1 MSARFNIKAAD
12 QEAVV
17 RLERALGLPRFVA
30 ATLVARGI
38 VDDAAARRFLSPSLD
53 RDWLDPYVIPG
64 LSEVADALEAAVKR
78 GDHILVFGDFDL
90 DGISATTVLTRG
102 LRALG
107 ATATPFI
114 PLRFEEGYALSEAAF
129 VRACTLGPDFIVTVD
144 CGISCKHEAAAIVEA
159 GLGLA
164 ITDHHEPADLVPEGV
179 PVADP
184 KCDPA
189 CESAILAGVGV
200 ALKLVQV
207 LGGRLGKPH
216 LWRDYTDFATLGTVA
231 DLMPMRGENRA
242 LVSDGIARM
251 NAAPRP
257 CIAAL
262 LATSGAADKP
272 VSATNL
278 SFSIIPRLNAAGRM
292 GDAQL
297 ALDLL
302 MTDDLAEA
310 QRLASQLEA
319 VNDQRRAIEA
329 ELSEI
334 AKAQAA
340 EIYHGQRALVVAGEG
355 WHEGVKG
362 IVASRLVNT
371 YGVPSLLF
379 TIDGDE
385 ARGSGRSVGQVNL
398 FKAVESASDLL
409 TRFGGHGAAV
419 GVTLPAENLPK
430 FERRLAAFLD
440 DLPEGAF
447 HPLVNIDACVGLD
460 ELTLDSVAQLDRLAP
475 FGQEHPVP
483 VYLARDVTLANCRAV
498 GAEKNHFSCA
508 LSDGRSTVSGIMFH
522 CSDIEALMS
531 TDSVVNAAFE
541 VQIDEWRGRRSVK
554 AMLQSLAPA
563 RTCGALEACL
573 NPENLTFVADLYATS
588 DAELVADAPHRPED
602 VEAYEA
608 ARAANRAEWERR
620 AAADPEALEREVVR
634 AIIGDRPLH
643 DAQQEV
649 LDHLRAG
656 RSVLG
661 IMATGRGKSLT
672 FQVHAAV
679 RALARHE
686 ASLFVY
692 PLRAL
697 IADQA
702 FHLREAL
709 DRFGIG
715 VVVLTGESTPEERR
729 QGFAGLSDGTFDIA
743 LTTPEFLAWHAEEF
757 AATGRVRFVVV
768 DEAHHVGL
776 ARAGQREAYAAIGS
790 AIAKLSAP
798 SGSSVSTAA
807 STAAPDGGLTIPEA
821 FSQTQ
826 GEGPGAPA
834 APKAP
839 LRAHGDGAPSPRASA
854 SLTVL
859 ALTATAGD
867 DVAAAIKRELPVD
880 AFVCDPASR
889 PNLEVDDRRNLKNR
903 DDYLANLVA
912 SGEKAV
918 IYVNSREQSVA
929 VARTLRKRVPQMAP
943 LIGFY
948 NAGLSRSERKRVE
961 ELFRT
966 DALKVLVATSAFGE
980 GVDIPNIRHVVLY
993 HLPFNEIDFNQMS
1006 GRAGRDGKPAGIHL
1020 LFGRADAGIN
1030 ERILRDMTPDH
1041 DCLAQVY
1048 RTLRTLQRQSAEPF
1062 FTLGDAELAAA
1073 ASTDAFPVSPASAA
1087 CGVAVFR
1094 ELGLIE
1100 THTAYGADGVARSIH
1115 VREAQSKVELADSVR
1130 YREGLGER
1138 EIFHAFRDWAMKSDS
1153 ATLGTRVSRPILPA
1167 DAR

>member
-1 MSARFNIKAAD
+1 MSAQFKIKAAD
-12 QEAVV
+12 PASVV
-17 RLERALGLPRFVA
+17 RLERELGLPRFIA

-38 VDDAAARRFLSPSLD
+38 DNPAAVHRFLAPSLE
-53 RDWLDPYVIPG
+53 RDWLDPYIIPG
-64 LSEVADALEAAVKR
+64 LSDVADALEAAVKR

-107 ATATPFI
+107 AQATPFI
-114 PLRFEEGYALSEAAF
+114 PLRFEEGYALSQAAIT
-129 VRACTLGPDFIVTVD
+129 RACSFGPDFIVTVD
-144 CGISCKHEAAAIVEA
+144 CGIACKAEAAAVVEA

-164 ITDHHEPADLVPEGV
+164 ITDHHEPVDLVPEGV

-184 KCDPA
+184 KCDANCP
-189 CESAILAGVGV
+189 SSILAGVGV

-207 LGGRLGKPH
+207 LGGRLGQPH
-216 LWRDYTDFATLGTVA
+216 LWRDFTDFATLGTVA
-231 DLMPMRGENRA
+231 DLMPMRDENRA

-278 SFSIIPRLNAAGRM
+278 SFSVIPRLNAAGRM

-302 MTDDLAEA
+302 MTDDFEEA
-310 QRLASQLEA
+310 NRLATKLES

-340 EIYHGQRALVVAGEG
+340 EIYHGQRALVVSGES

-385 ARGSGRSVGQVNL
+385 ARGSGRSVGQVSL
-398 FKAVESASDLL
+398 FSAVESASDLL
-409 TRFGGHGAAV
+409 TRFGGHDAAV
-419 GVTLPAENLPK
+419 GVTLPADKLPE
-430 FERRLAAFLD
+430 FERRLCAYMDA
-440 DLPEGAF
+440 LPEGAF
-447 HPLVNIDACVGLD
+447 HPLVEIDSCVSLD
-460 ELTLDSVAQLDRLAP
+460 ELTLDNVAQLDKLAP

-483 VYLARDVTLANCRAV
+483 VYLARDVMLANCRAV
-498 GAEKNHFSCA
+498 GAEKNHFSCS
-508 LSDGRSTVSGIMFH
+508 LSDGRATVSGIMFH
-522 CSDIEALMS
+522 CSDIESLMR

-541 VQIDEWRGRRSVK
+541 VQIDEWRGRKSVK

-573 NPENLTFVADLYATS
+573 NPENLSFVADLYATS
-588 DAELVADAPHRPED
+588 DAELCANAPHRPED

-608 ARAANRAEWERR
+608 ARAANRACWERK
-620 AAADPEALEREVVR
+620 AAEDPAALEQAVVR
-634 AIIGDRPLH
+634 AIIGDKPLH
-643 DAQQEV
+643 DAQREI
-649 LDHLRAG
+649 LAHLRAG
-656 RSVLG
+656 RSTLG

-672 FQVHAAV
+672 FQVHAAT
-679 RALARHE
+679 RALANHE

-709 DRFGIG
+709 DAFGIG
-715 VVVLTGESTPEERR
+715 VITLTGESTPDERR
-729 QGFAGLSDGTFDIA
+729 QGFAGLADGTYDIV
-743 LTTPEFLAWHAEEF
+743 LTTPEFLAWHADEF
-757 AATGRVRFVVV
+757 AAAGRVRFVVV
-768 DEAHHVGL
+768 DEAHHIGL
-776 ARAGQREAYAAIGS
+776 AKAGQRVAYATIGA
-790 AIAKLSAP
+790 AIAKLA
-798 SGSSVSTAA
+798 
-807 STAAPDGGLTIPEA
+807 
-821 FSQTQ
+821 
-826 GEGPGAPA
+826 GPGGEAPA
-834 APKAP
+834 
-839 LRAHGDGAPSPRASA
+839 
-854 SLTVL
+854 VL
-859 ALTATAGD
+859 ALTATAD
-867 DVAAAIKRELPVD
+867 DEVAAAIKRELPVD
-880 AFVCDPASR
+880 ACVYDPASR
-889 PNLEVDDRRNLKNR
+889 PNLEVDDQRNLKNR
-903 DDYLANLVA
+903 DDYLANLIA
-912 SGEKAV
+912 SGGKTV

-929 VARTLRKRVPQMAP
+929 VARALRKRVPQLAP

-948 NAGLSRSERKRVE
+948 NAGLARAERKRIE

-966 DALKVLVATSAFGE
+966 DALSVLVATSAFGE

-993 HLPFNEIDFNQMS
+993 HLPFNEIEFNQMS

-1020 LFGRADAGIN
+1020 LFNRGDCSLN

-1048 RTLRTLQRQSAEPF
+1048 RRLRSLQREMGECF
-1062 FTLGDAELAAA
+1062 FTMGNADLAAA
-1073 ASTDAFPVSPASAA
+1073 ASTDAFPISPASAA

-1100 THTAYGADGVARSIH
+1100 THTVRCRRHGALHPRGGDAGQGGVDGQR
-1115 VREAQSKVELADSVR
+1115 
-1130 YREGLGER
+1130 
-1138 EIFHAFRDWAMKSDS
+1138 
-1153 ATLGTRVSRPILPA
+1153 TLP
-1167 DAR
+1167 

>member
-1 MSARFNIKAAD
+1 MSAQFNIKAAD
-12 QEAVV
+12 PASVV
-17 RLERALGLPRFVA
+17 RLERELGLPRFIA

-38 VDDAAARRFLSPSLD
+38 DQPAAVHRFLEPSLE
-53 RDWLDPYVIPG
+53 RDWLDPYIIPG
-64 LSEVADALEAAVKR
+64 LSDVADALEAAIKR

-102 LRALG
+102 LRAFG
-107 ATATPFI
+107 AQATPFI
-114 PLRFEEGYALSEAAF
+114 PLRFDEGYALSEAAIT
-129 VRACTLGPDFIVTVD
+129 RACSYGPDFIVTVD
-144 CGISCKHEAAAIVEA
+144 CGIACKVEAAAVVEA

-164 ITDHHEPADLVPEGV
+164 ITDHHEPVDLVPEGV

-189 CESAILAGVGV
+189 CPSSILAGVGV

-207 LGGRLGKPH
+207 LGGRLGQPH
-216 LWRDYTDFATLGTVA
+216 LWRDFTDFATLGTVA
-231 DLMPMRGENRA
+231 DLMPMRDENRA
-242 LVSDGIARM
+242 LVADGIARM
-251 NAAPRP
+251 NEAPRP

-278 SFSIIPRLNAAGRM
+278 SFSVIPRLNAAGRM

-302 MTDDLAEA
+302 MTDDFEEA
-310 QRLASQLEA
+310 NRLASQLES

-334 AKAQAA
+334 AKAQAV
-340 EIYHGQRALVVAGEG
+340 EVYHGQRALVVSGDG

-379 TIDGDE
+379 TITGDE

-398 FKAVESASDLL
+398 FKAVEAASDLL
-409 TRFGGHGAAV
+409 TRFGGHEAAV
-419 GVTLPAENLPK
+419 GVTLPTANLPE
-430 FERRLAAFLD
+430 FERRLCAYMDA
-440 DLPEGAF
+440 LPEGAF
-447 HPLVNIDACVGLD
+447 HPLVNIDACVSLD
-460 ELTLDSVAQLDRLAP
+460 ELTLDNVAQLDKLAP

-483 VYLARDVTLANCRAV
+483 VYLARDVMLANCRAV
-498 GAEKNHFSCA
+498 GAEKNHFSCT
-508 LSDGRSTVSGIMFH
+508 LSDGRATVSGIMFH
-522 CSDIEALMS
+522 CSDIESLMR

-541 VQIDEWRGRRSVK
+541 VQIDEWRGRKSVK

-573 NPENLTFVADLYATS
+573 NPENLSFFADLYATS
-588 DAELVADAPHRPED
+588 DAELCANAPHRPED

-608 ARAANRAEWERR
+608 ARAANRACWERK
-620 AAADPEALEREVVR
+620 AVDDPEGLERAIVH

-643 DAQQEV
+643 DAQRDI

-661 IMATGRGKSLT
+661 VMATGRGKSLT
-672 FQVHAAV
+672 FQVHAAE
-679 RALARHE
+679 RALAHHE

-709 DRFGIG
+709 DAFGIG
-715 VVVLTGESTPEERR
+715 VITLTGESTPDERR
-729 QGFAGLSDGTFDIA
+729 QGFAGLADGTYDIA
-743 LTTPEFLAWHAEEF
+743 LTTPEFLAWHADEF
-757 AATGRVRFVVV
+757 AGTGRVKFVVV

-776 ARAGQREAYAAIGS
+776 AKAGQRVAYATIGA
-790 AIAKLSAP
+790 AIAKLS
-798 SGSSVSTAA
+798 G
-807 STAAPDGGLTIPEA
+807 PDGG
-821 FSQTQ
+821 
-826 GEGPGAPA
+826 A
-834 APKAP
+834 AP
-839 LRAHGDGAPSPRASA
+839 
-854 SLTVL
+854 TVL
-859 ALTATAGD
+859 ALTATADD
-867 DVAAAIKRELPVD
+867 DVAAAIRRELPVD
-880 AFVCDPASR
+880 ASVFDSSER
-889 PNLEVDDRRNLKNR
+889 SNLEVDDQRNLKNR
-903 DDYLANLVA
+903 DDYLANLIA
-912 SGEKAV
+912 SGDKTV
-918 IYVNSREQSVA
+918 IFVNSREQSIS
-929 VARTLRKRVPQMAP
+929 VARALRKRVPQLAP

-948 NAGLSRSERKRVE
+948 NAGLARAERKRIE

-966 DALKVLVATSAFGE
+966 DALSVLVATSAFGE

-993 HLPFNEIDFNQMS
+993 HLPFNEIEFNQMS
-1006 GRAGRDGKPAGIHL
+1006 GRAGRDGQPAGIHL
-1020 LFGRADAGIN
+1020 LFNRGDCSLN

-1048 RTLRTLQRQSAEPF
+1048 RRLRSLQRDSADEF
-1062 FTLGDAELAAA
+1062 FSTGNADLAAA
-1073 ASTDAFPVSPASAA
+1073 ATTDAFPVSPASAA

-1100 THTAYGADGVARSIH
+1100 THTAFGADGMARSIH
-1115 VREAQSKVELADSVR
+1115 VVDTQSKVELTDSVR

-1153 ATLGTRVSRPILPA
+1153 ATLHVRVSRPILPG
-1167 DAR
+1167 DAASDAC